1 MFNFDLAGNVGSFK
15 YLLRII
21 SKNANLDL
29 ELASNIIRNSNT
41 GFSKLTRIVISNLKA
56 KTKLTVLYKV
66 VMGAKREQQQ

>member
-21 SKNANLDL
+21 SKNANNLDL

-41 GFSKLTRIVISNLKA
+41 GFSKLTRIVICNLKA

-66 VMGAKREQQQ
+66 VMGAKRE